1 MLEIIVAFLSS
12 QSPSTLLTIA
22 VIYALYE
29 LRVIRRSVR
38 VSNHNSTMI
47 VRALLKN
54 GLLKPEDIKDVTLA

>member
-1 MLEIIVAFLSS
+1 MFDIILAFLSS

-29 LRVIRRSVR
+29 LRGIRRSVR

-54 GLLKPEDIKDVTLA
+54 GLLKPEDIKDVNLT